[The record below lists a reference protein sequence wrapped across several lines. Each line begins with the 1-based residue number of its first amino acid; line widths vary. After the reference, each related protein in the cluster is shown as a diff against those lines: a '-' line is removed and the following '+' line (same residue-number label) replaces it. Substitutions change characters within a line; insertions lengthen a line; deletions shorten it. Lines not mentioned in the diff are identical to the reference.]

1 MSYRVGMFI
10 AKIPNRNSPPAFLLR
25 ESYREGGKVKTRTL
39 ANLTHLPHERISA
52 VRAALK
58 GVRLAPVNEAFQIE
72 RSLPHGHV
80 MAVLGTIR
88 KLGLDKLIAS
98 RSSRERQ
105 LVLGMIAQRI
115 LSPGSKLAMTR
126 QWKLST
132 LGQQLGIE
140 EAEPNEL
147 YDAMD
152 WLLKRQGRVEKKL
165 AKRHLAG
172 GTLVLYD
179 ISSSYYEGHC
189 CKLAKHG
196 HNRDKKQGKTIIVY
210 GLLTDAE
217 GCPVAIEAFEGNTA
231 DPTTVPAQV
240 EKLRERFGLKRV
252 VIVGDRGMI
261 TTTQVTKLKE
271 YSGMGWISA
280 LKGQTL
286 RKLIDKGY
294 IDRSLF
300 DDRNIAEFQSPEF
313 PGERLVACYNPLLD
327 DRRKRKREELLAAT
341 EGKLDQL
348 KAQVAR
354 RKKPLTA
361 KEIGLRAGKLVDRFK
376 VAKHLSLSI
385 EDGQFD
391 YARNEESIRREEE
404 LDGIYV
410 VRTSESSDEMS
421 TEDVVRNYKRLTEVE
436 RAFRCLKAVDLEIRP
451 IRHRLDDRVRSHL
464 FLCMLSYYVQWHM
477 RESLAS
483 LLLMD
488 ETRREDRLSRDAV
501 LAAEPSAGVKR
512 KKSSRK
518 SDQGVGLH
526 SFSTLLQALGTQ
538 CMNRCVTYAQDV
550 PYRFDMAT
558 HPTRLQQQAFAL
570 LDLPC
575 GNGV

>member
-1 MSYRVGMFI
+1 MFI
-10 AKIPNRNSPPAFLLR
+10 ARIPNRNSPPAFLLR

-39 ANLTHLPHERISA
+39 ANLTHLPCERISA
-52 VRAALK
+52 VQAALK
-58 GVRLAPVNEAFQIE
+58 GVRLVPVHEAFQVE

-80 MAVLGTIR
+80 MAVLGTLR

-132 LGQQLGIE
+132 LGQQLDIE

-152 WLLKRQGRVEKKL
+152 WLLKRQGRIEKKL
-165 AKRHLAG
+165 AKKHLVG

-210 GLLTDAE
+210 GLLTDGE
-217 GCPVAIEAFEGNTA
+217 GCPVTIEAFEGNTA

-286 RKLIDKGY
+286 RKLIDKGH

-376 VAKHLSLSI
+376 VAKHLILSI

-404 LDGIYV
+404 LDGIYI
-410 VRTSESSDEMS
+410 VRTSESSEDMS

-483 LLLMD
+483 MLLMD
-488 ETRREDRLSRDAV
+488 ETRRQDRLSRDAV
-501 LAAEPSAGVKR
+501 LAAEPSAGAKR
-512 KKSSRK
+512 KKSTRK
-518 SDQGVGLH
+518 SDKGVPLH
-526 SFSTLLQALGTQ
+526 SFSTLLQELGTQ

-558 HPTRLQQQAFAL
+558 RPTPHQQQAFAL
-570 LDLPC
+570 LDLPS

>member
-1 MSYRVGMFI
+1 MFI

-39 ANLTHLPHERISA
+39 ANLTHLPHERIRA
-52 VRAALK
+52 VQAALK
-58 GVRLAPVNEAFQIE
+58 GVRLVPANEAFQVE

-80 MAVLGTIR
+80 TAVLGTIR
-88 KLGLDKLIAS
+88 KLGLDRLIAS

-132 LGQQLGIE
+132 LGQQLDIE

-152 WLLKRQGRVEKKL
+152 WLLKRQGRIEKKL
-165 AKRHLAG
+165 AKNHLAG
-172 GTLVLYD
+172 GALVLYD

-240 EKLRERFGLKRV
+240 EKLRERFDLKRV

-280 LKGQTL
+280 LGGQTL
-286 RKLIDKGY
+286 RKLIDKGH

-327 DRRKRKREELLAAT
+327 DRRKRKREEL
-341 EGKLDQL
+341 
-348 KAQVAR
+348 
-354 RKKPLTA
+354 
-361 KEIGLRAGKLVDRFK
+361 
-376 VAKHLSLSI
+376 
-385 EDGQFD
+385 
-391 YARNEESIRREEE
+391 
-404 LDGIYV
+404 DGIYV
-410 VRTSESSDEMS
+410 VRTSESSEDVS

-436 RAFRCLKAVDLEIRP
+436 RAFRCLKAVDLEILP

-477 RESLAS
+477 RESLAPM
-483 LLLMD
+483 LLMD
-488 ETRREDRLSRDAV
+488 ETRRQDRLSRDAV
-501 LAAEPSAGVKR
+501 LAAEPSDHAKR
-512 KKSSRK
+512 KKSTRK
-518 SDQGVGLH
+518 SDKGVPLH
-526 SFSTLLQALGTQ
+526 SFSTLLQELGTQ

-558 HPTRLQQQAFAL
+558 RPTPHQQQAFAL
-570 LDLPC
+570 LDLPS

>member
-1 MSYRVGMFI
+1 MFI

-39 ANLTHLPHERISA
+39 ANLTHLPRERISA
-52 VRAALK
+52 VQAALK
-58 GVRLAPVNEAFQIE
+58 GVRLVPVNQAFQVE

-80 MAVLGTIR
+80 TAVLGTIR
-88 KLGLDKLIAS
+88 KLGLDRLIAS

-132 LGQQLGIE
+132 LGQQLDIE

-152 WLLKRQGRVEKKL
+152 WLLKRQGRIEKKL
-165 AKRHLAG
+165 AKKHLLG

-189 CKLAKHG
+189 CNLAKHG
-196 HNRDKKQGKTIIVY
+196 HNRDKKRGKTIIVY
-210 GLLTDAE
+210 GLLTDDE

-240 EKLRERFGLKRV
+240 EKLRERFGLKKV

-286 RKLIDKGY
+286 RKLIDKGHL
-294 IDRSLF
+294 DRSLF

-348 KAQVAR
+348 KAQVDR

-376 VAKHLSLSI
+376 VAKHLILSI

-391 YARNEESIRREEE
+391 YARNQESIRREEE
-404 LDGIYV
+404 LDGIYI
-410 VRTSESSDEMS
+410 VRTSESSEDMS
-421 TEDVVRNYKRLTEVE
+421 SEDVVRNYKRLTEVE

-451 IRHRLDDRVRSHL
+451 IRHRLDDRVRAHL

-483 LLLMD
+483 MLLMD
-488 ETRREDRLSRDAV
+488 ETRRADRLSRDAV
-501 LAAEPSAGVKR
+501 LAAEPSAGAKR
-512 KKSSRK
+512 KKSTRK
-518 SDQGVGLH
+518 SDKGVPLH
-526 SFSTLLQALGTQ
+526 SFSTLLQELGTQ

-550 PYRFDMAT
+550 PYRFEMAT
-558 HPTRLQQQAFAL
+558 HPTPHQQQAFAL
-570 LDLPC
+570 LDLPS

>member
-1 MSYRVGMFI
+1 MFI

-39 ANLTHLPHERISA
+39 ANLTHLPRERISA
-52 VRAALK
+52 VQAALK
-58 GVRLAPVNEAFQIE
+58 GVRLVPVNEAFQVE

-80 MAVLGTIR
+80 TAVLGTIR

-105 LVLGMIAQRI
+105 LVLGMIAQRV

-140 EAEPNEL
+140 GAEPNEL

-152 WLLKRQGRVEKKL
+152 WLLKRQGRIEKKL
-165 AKRHLAG
+165 AKKHLG
-172 GTLVLYD
+172 DGTLVLYD

-210 GLLTDAE
+210 GLLTDDE

-252 VIVGDRGMI
+252 VLVGDRGMI

-280 LKGQTL
+280 LRGQTI
-286 RKLIDKGY
+286 RKLINKGRFE
-294 IDRSLF
+294 RSLF

-327 DRRKRKREELLAAT
+327 DRRKRKREELLVAT

-376 VAKHLSLSI
+376 IAKHLILSI
-385 EDGQFD
+385 EDGRFD

-404 LDGIYV
+404 LDGIYI
-410 VRTSESSDEMS
+410 VRTSEASEEMS

-436 RAFRCLKAVDLEIRP
+436 RAFRCMKAVDLEIRP

-464 FLCMLSYYVQWHM
+464 FLCMLSHYVQWHM

-488 ETRREDRLSRDAV
+488 ETRRQDRLSRDAV
-501 LAAEPSAGVKR
+501 LAAEPSAGAKR

-518 SDQGVGLH
+518 SDQGVPLH
-526 SFSTLLQALGTQ
+526 SFSTLLQELGTQ
-538 CMNRCVTYAQDV
+538 SMNRCVTYAKDV

-558 HPTRLQQQAFAL
+558 HPTQLQQQAFAL